1 MSIVMGDL
9 EQRARQTRT
18 TASVRGTPPLWV
30 RAARPLVRTL
40 PGRYRAI
47 HWMCRGRKDR
57 FVADFGPDR
66 ARPLRF
72 VCDLRDGIAREVCFV
87 GRYGPQETRL
97 LHALLK
103 PGMTVADVG
112 ANWGYFTL
120 LAASLVGPSGRV
132 VALEPEPRLFHLLDE
147 NVRLNDLSQVTT
159 FRAAATDR
167 SNVTLPLRIFDE
179 TSGNWGVSSIASAL
193 AGETRDVDGRSLD
206 GLMTELG
213 LGTIDLVKVD
223 VEGHELAVL
232 SGMAAGLAANRYRRL
247 IIEWHPTIL
256 SEPHAAMT
264 EAFAGLTNAG
274 YRGWW
279 IDHTPERRRA
289 AAYGGPVHLD
299 PVTTAATD
307 DPWPHTLWLADGEPD
322 PGDV

>member
-1 MSIVMGDL
+1 MIA
-9 EQRARQTRT
+9 QA
-18 TASVRGTPPLWV
+18 TPPLWI
-30 RAARPLVRTL
+30 RATRPLVRSL

-47 HWMCRGRKDR
+47 DWICRGRRDR
-57 FVADFGPDR
+57 FISDFRPAGSR
-66 ARPLRF
+66 ALRF

-97 LHALLK
+97 LRALLQ

-120 LAASLVGPSGRV
+120 LAASLVGSRGRV
-132 VALEPEPRLFHLLDE
+132 LALEPEPRLFQLLDE
-147 NVRLNDLSQVTT
+147 NVRLNDLSQVTA

-167 SNVTLPLRIFDE
+167 SNVRLPLRIFDE
-179 TSGNWGVSSIASAL
+179 SSGNWGVSSVASSFV
-193 AGETRDVDGRSLD
+193 GETREVDGRSLD

-213 LGTIDLVKVD
+213 LSTIDLVKID

-232 SGMAAGLAANRYRRL
+232 AGMAAGLAANRYRRL
-247 IIEWHPTIL
+247 LIEWHPTIL
-256 SEPHAAMT
+256 PVAHCAMT
-264 EAFAGLTNAG
+264 DAFASLTTAG

-279 IDHTPERRRA
+279 VDHTPERTRA
-289 AAYGGPVHLD
+289 AAYGGPVNLY
-299 PVTTAATD
+299 PATTAASD

-322 PGDV
+322 PGEI